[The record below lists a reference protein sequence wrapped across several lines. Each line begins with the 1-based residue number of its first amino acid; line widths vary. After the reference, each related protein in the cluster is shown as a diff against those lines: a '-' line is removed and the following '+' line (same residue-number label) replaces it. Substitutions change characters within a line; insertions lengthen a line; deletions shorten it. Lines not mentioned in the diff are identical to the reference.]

1 MQYAYVP
8 KSCPN
13 FVVIHI
19 PIFFPLFYIY
29 CNVRLYTGRVSSIY
43 IVTKEKTVSRTQNL
57 KYHVKRSDVPEI
69 EPVYRQQITHHTLSI
84 LYQNRRKYKEHIGDN
99 SYIRLLF

>member
-1 MQYAYVP
+1 MSDY
-8 KSCPN
+8 
-13 FVVIHI
+13 I
-19 PIFFPLFYIY
+19 PVEFL
-29 CNVRLYTGRVSSIY
+29 LY

-69 EPVYRQQITHHTLSI
+69 EPVYRRQITHHTLSI

-99 SYIRLLF
+99 SYIRLLFKKKRKKSLKSC

>member
-1 MQYAYVP
+1 MSDY
-8 KSCPN
+8 
-13 FVVIHI
+13 I
-19 PIFFPLFYIY
+19 PVEFL
-29 CNVRLYTGRVSSIY
+29 LY

-84 LYQNRRKYKEHIGDN
+84 LYQNRRRNILGIIHILDCFLKK
-99 SYIRLLF
+99 RERKA

>member
-1 MQYAYVP
+1 MSDY
-8 KSCPN
+8 
-13 FVVIHI
+13 I
-19 PIFFPLFYIY
+19 PVEFL
-29 CNVRLYTGRVSSIY
+29 LY

-57 KYHVKRSDVPEI
+57 KRSDVPEI

-99 SYIRLLF
+99 SYIRLLFKKKRKKSLKSC